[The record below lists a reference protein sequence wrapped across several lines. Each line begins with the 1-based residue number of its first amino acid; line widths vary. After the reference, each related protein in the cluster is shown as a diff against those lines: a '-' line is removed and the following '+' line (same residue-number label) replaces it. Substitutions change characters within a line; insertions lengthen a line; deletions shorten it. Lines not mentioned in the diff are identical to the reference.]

1 MLCLTRGSMP
11 KISPSITR
19 LLTIAMFVTS
29 AFADTVTLKSGEHIE
44 GKITKETDKDVTI
57 EIRSGGVVDE
67 RTVTKAE
74 IEKIDKISPE
84 VEAYRAIDR
93 IRLQLNSFP
102 AAQYEPYIAALDAF
116 VKQYPNSVRTID
128 VQTTLNAF
136 QAELKRVEGGEV
148 KLDGNW
154 LSKAEVQKEKVQIDG
169 RIAFNYMKARS
180 AAGDYVDA
188 LNAFATMQKSYAG
201 ATTMPDAVELA
212 LKIIPALKAQV
223 ERAIPEQKIL
233 QDQRDK
239 GVKTA
244 STTDRPEMEA
254 AVKKEDESAEAAAK
268 AADTSG
274 RWAPFIKISAPCLIS
289 LQKKAENEE
298 KRLLALKLGPM
309 RESVKLAEDARQK
322 LANGDKVGAEAELKD
337 ASRLWQAN
345 ELAKRLSADMVAEK
359 TTVSVPVSIP
369 AASEPAAAAAAATPE
384 PKGPV
389 KKMTPKPK
397 ASTPRPSAA
406 VAEANGSSAPV
417 AAKKD
422 VEDAPP
428 FYMTLPGAVA
438 IVVGLAIV
446 LGGANFVVKMKKR
459 KAEEA

>member
-1 MLCLTRGSMP
+1 MP
-11 KISPSITR
+11 KIYPSITR

-67 RTVTKAE
+67 RTVTKTE

-93 IRLQLNSFP
+93 IRLQQNSFP
-102 AAQYEPYIAALDAF
+102 ATQYEPYIAALEAF

-128 VQTTLNAF
+128 VQNTLNAF
-136 QAELKRVEGGEV
+136 EAEQKRVESGEV

-154 LSKAEVQKEKVQIDG
+154 LSKTEAQKEKVQLGG
-169 RIAFNYMKARS
+169 RIAYNYMKAQS

-239 GVKTA
+239 GIKTA
-244 STTDRPEMEA
+244 SATDRPEMQGA
-254 AVKKEDESAEAAAK
+254 AKKEDDAAEAAAK

-289 LQKKAENEE
+289 LQKRADVEE
-298 KRLLALKLGPM
+298 KRLLALKLEPM
-309 RESVKLAEDARQK
+309 RESVKLSEDAKQK
-322 LANGDKVGAEAELKD
+322 LANGDKAGAEAELKD

-359 TTVSVPVSIP
+359 TTASAPVSVP
-369 AASEPAAAAAAATPE
+369 AASEPAAAAATPE

-389 KKMTPKPK
+389 KKMAPKPK

-406 VAEANGSSAPV
+406 EAEANGAAPV
-417 AAKKD
+417 AVKKD
-422 VEDAPP
+422 EEDAPP
-428 FYMTLPGAVA
+428 FYMTLPGAAA

-459 KAEEA
+459 KAEEI